1 MRKNVTFFK
10 HKQFLKPKTSCKTSC
25 FFLNNAM
32 FCDVFL
38 KKKYWRQCFW
48 QCSSKRKKNV
58 QMMHLRM
65 LIAHPYAAAVTA
77 VTIFPIITI
86 IIVVIDI
93 KHLKHVPTQKSY
105 LYYRCIYITDVFIL
119 QMVQVRCILYFRWC
133 QSDVTIFQ
141 VVQLQLVNLR
151 LRERLRWRKVEQRD
165 CQGAP
170 GQLLHWNFWP
180 RIKMFEKVLNF
191 WPGMKRFKKSTQI
204 SDLECK
210 CLKKNWQ
217 FLTLDKIFWKVLHWT
232 MLLLLKQL
240 TNSQTKNQLS
250 QSAGAGG
257 YQLEVLNVHWAL
269 LCLCKLYELICDTWF
284 S

>member
-1 MRKNVTFFK
+1 MR
-10 HKQFLKPKTSCKTSC
+10 C
-25 FFLNNAM
+25 FFEKNIDVNVFDNVLQNA
-32 FCDVFL
+32 
-38 KKKYWRQCFW
+38 
-48 QCSSKRKKNV
+48 KKNV

-77 VTIFPIITI
+77 VTIFLIITI
-86 IIVVIDI
+86 IIVVI

-141 VVQLQLVNLR
+141 VAQLQLVNLR

-191 WPGMKRFKKSTQI
+191 WPGMKRFKKV
-204 SDLECK
+204 
-210 CLKKNWQ
+210 LK
-217 FLTLDKIFWKVLHWT
+217 FLTWNANVWKRTGNFWP
-232 MLLLLKQL
+232 
-240 TNSQTKNQLS
+240 
-250 QSAGAGG
+250 
-257 YQLEVLNVHWAL
+257 
-269 LCLCKLYELICDTWF
+269 
-284 S
+284 